1 MRSPSALFVAA
12 TGQNVGKTTLCLG
25 LVSGL
30 RKRFKSVGY
39 FKPVGQ
45 EHVTVDHHPV
55 DKDVLL
61 FHSYFGLSETP
72 HTMSPVLFPK
82 GFTREFLDGK
92 LSRDSMVSSIDTAFA
107 SITQKHPI
115 TVIEGTGHTGVGSII
130 DLNNAQ
136 VAAQLKAPLF
146 LVAPGGVGSSF
157 DELALNRTQCEKY
170 GVPIGGVFLNQVLD
184 SKREMIL
191 EYMGKA
197 LRRWNLP
204 LLGCIPYEPFL
215 STSTMGD
222 FEQLFETSL
231 MTGAEFRWRHF
242 EQIRLVATS
251 VELYRDWIA
260 PKQLVITPAGREDIV
275 LATLE
280 RHWNLKIANRHNDLE
295 AGLILTGR
303 ESPKASL
310 VEQIRKA
317 NIPMLFAA
325 VSSSTAMKMIH
336 SHTAKIRREDTAK
349 IEEAV
354 KVVEAHLDFDQI
366 LKIISYTP

>member
-1 MRSPSALFVAA
+1 MKRSSALFVAA

-30 RKRFKSVGY
+30 LKRFASVGY

-45 EHVTVDHHPV
+45 EHITIEKGPV

-61 FHSYFGLSETP
+61 FHSYFRLSDTP
-72 HTMSPVLFPK
+72 QTMSPVLFPK

-92 LSRDSMVSSIDTAFA
+92 LSREKMAQSIDDAFHA
-107 SITQKHPI
+107 ITQKHPI
-115 TVIEGTGHTGVGSII
+115 TVVEGTGHTGVGSII

-136 VAAQLKAPLF
+136 VAAQLKIPLF

-170 GVPIGGVFLNQVLD
+170 GVPIGGIFLNQVLD
-184 SKREMIL
+184 DKRDMVM

-197 LRRWNLP
+197 LQRWDVP
-204 LLGCIPYEPFL
+204 LLGCIPYDPFL

-231 MTGAEFRWRHF
+231 MTGFEFRWRHF

-251 VELYRDWIA
+251 VELYRDWIF
-260 PKQLVITPAGREDIV
+260 PRQLVITPSGREDIV
-275 LATLE
+275 LATLA
-280 RHWNLKIANRHNDLE
+280 RHWDIKIANRNDDLE
-295 AGLILTGR
+295 AGLILTGQTP
-303 ESPKASL
+303 PKPSL

-317 NIPMLFAA
+317 NIPMLFAP

-354 KVVEAHLDFDQI
+354 RVVEAHLDFDRI
-366 LKIISYTP
+366 LDSISL